1 MPIFVRPTSRAL
13 VGAFAQSRAYA
24 TVETPVIVAKPPLSP
39 PPQLPTKES
48 EPPSDIDRIVL
59 DTLSRTP
66 SGSRT
71 SLPQL
76 IDQYLQRSGRVLDQH
91 LPYESRPSPSRRAD
105 FASVTHHAQDP
116 GAAKVH
122 LIAHAAQEGD
132 RHKVT
137 LASGFAIK
145 ATGEQE
151 GESLFITCAHTLEEI
166 RWSPLLVLPSTPGS
180 TSPFSSPDLPGAR
193 SSGSFVLSSSPN
205 STGTT
210 LTRPITSV
218 LSSLHRSDL
227 LLLSA
232 TSDIT
237 TSGSPLS
244 KLTSFPV
251 SPYPA
256 HPGTPIRAHFHSATR
271 PQLDG
276 EDGEG
281 WEPWVGGSWAKWV
294 KGTVLGYRDFAGREA
309 QPGTYDSLSHM
320 LFKPPPTAGSSGGPI
335 IDEETGAVVG
345 VMLGTR
351 MDNRVEG
358 LRGWG
363 VPSESIFE
371 MFNLPGLTLKR

>member
-1 MPIFVRPTSRAL
+1 MCQPIP
-13 VGAFAQSRAYA
+13 G
-24 TVETPVIVAKPPLSP
+24 SP
-39 PPQLPTKES
+39 PSGCLHVTPFQIYS
-48 EPPSDIDRIVL
+48 
-59 DTLSRTP
+59 LS
-66 SGSRT
+66 SF
-71 SLPQL
+71 
-76 IDQYLQRSGRVLDQH
+76 LQ
-91 LPYESRPSPSRRAD
+91 
-105 FASVTHHAQDP
+105 
-116 GAAKVH
+116 
-122 LIAHAAQEGD
+122 
-132 RHKVT
+132 
-137 LASGFAIK
+137 
-145 ATGEQE
+145 
-151 GESLFITCAHTLEEI
+151 I

-309 QPGTYDSLSHM
+309 QVC
-320 LFKPPPTAGSSGGPI
+320 F
-335 IDEETGAVVG
+335 
-345 VMLGTR
+345 
-351 MDNRVEG
+351 
-358 LRGWG
+358 
-363 VPSESIFE
+363 SIHI
-371 MFNLPGLTLKR
+371 LVSWLDD